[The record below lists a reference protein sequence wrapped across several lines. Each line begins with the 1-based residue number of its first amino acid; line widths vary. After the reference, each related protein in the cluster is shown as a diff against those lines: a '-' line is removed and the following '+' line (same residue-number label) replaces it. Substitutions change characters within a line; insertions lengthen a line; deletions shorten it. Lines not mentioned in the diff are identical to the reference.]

1 MSAHVTDLAR
11 VLQAFFCQRLI
22 QQQRASNQTVNSY
35 RDTFRLLLQFTE
47 QQLSK
52 PVSTLCLADIDVT
65 LVLDFLNYL
74 EHTRHNGIRTR
85 NARLAAIRAMLQY
98 AARQEPAALPEIQ
111 RVLAIPM
118 KRFDRQIIGF
128 LTLEEINAILC
139 APDITT
145 WSGRRDIVLLT
156 ILYNTGARV
165 SEATAI
171 KRVDVESQR
180 YRAVLLH
187 GKGRKER
194 VVPLWKR
201 TSGLLR
207 DWLGQIETFPQYPL
221 LPNRYGQV
229 MTRFGVNKRLKNAV
243 NRAELHCPS
252 LRGKVIS
259 PHVIRHTTAMHLLQ
273 SGVDLSAIALWLGHE
288 SIVTTHHYL
297 HADLKMKEQALAALQ
312 PPEVAAMRYKPSADV
327 LAFLDSL

>member
-1 MSAHVTDLAR
+1 MNAHVTDLAR
-11 VLQAFFCQRLI
+11 ILQAFFCQRLVE
-22 QQQRASNQTVNSY
+22 QQRASSQTINSY

-47 QQLSK
+47 QQLGK
-52 PVSTLCLADIDVT
+52 PVSTLCLADINVT
-65 LVLDFLNYL
+65 SVLDFLNYL
-74 EHTRHNGIRTR
+74 EHTRYNGIRTR

-98 AARQEPAALPEIQ
+98 AALQEPAALPEIQ

-118 KRFDRQIIGF
+118 KRFDRKIIGF
-128 LTLEEINAILC
+128 LDREEINAILC

-145 WSGRRDIVLLT
+145 WSGRRDIVLLA

-165 SEATAI
+165 SEIVTI
-171 KRVDVESQR
+171 KRIDVESQR

-201 TSGLLR
+201 TSRLLR
-207 DWLGQIETFPQYPL
+207 DWLGQSETAPQYPL
-221 LPNRYGQV
+221 LPNRYGQI
-229 MTRFGVNKRLKNAV
+229 MTRFGVSKRLKDAV
-243 NRAELHCPS
+243 NRAEPYCPS
-252 LRGKVIS
+252 LCGKVIS

-273 SGVDLSAIALWLGHE
+273 SGVDLSVIAMWLGHE

-297 HADLKMKEQALAALQ
+297 QADLKMKEQALAALQ
-312 PPEVAAMRYKPSADV
+312 PPDVVTIRYKPTADV